1 MSKNMT
7 PKEFLNLQV
16 QEFNNGNIDFLM
28 TLYENDACLAVKPDQ
43 VVRGLEN
50 IRKGMKGFIDM
61 GAKLDA
67 RVKRE
72 LQANEIVLMITEWS
86 INGTEPDG
94 KPIHLTGRGTV
105 VLRRQADGGLLIVVE
120 NPWGTD

>member
-16 QEFNNGNIDFLM
+16 KEFNNGNIDFLM
-28 TLYENDACLAVKPDQ
+28 TLYESDACLAVKPDQ

-61 GAKLDA
+61 GAKLEA

-94 KPIHLTGRGTV
+94 KPIHLTGRGAV

>member
-16 QEFNNGNIDFLM
+16 QEFNDGNIDFLM
-28 TLYENDACLAVKPDQ
+28 TLYESDACLAVKPDQ

-61 GAKLDA
+61 GAKLEA

-94 KPIHLTGRGTV
+94 KPIHLTGRGAV

>member
-1 MSKNMT
+1 MT

-28 TLYENDACLAVKPDQ
+28 TLYESDACLAVKPDQ
-43 VVRGLEN
+43 VVRGLED
-50 IRKGMKGFIDM
+50 IRRGMQGFIDM
-61 GAKLDA
+61 GANLEA

-72 LQANEIVLMITEWS
+72 LQASEIVLMITEWS
-86 INGTEPDG
+86 INGTERDG
-94 KPIHLTGRGTV
+94 KPIKLTGRGIV
-105 VLRRQADGGLLIVVE
+105 VLRRQADSRLLIVVE

>member
-28 TLYENDACLAVKPDQ
+28 TLYESDACLSVKPDQ

-61 GAKLDA
+61 GAKLEA

-94 KPIHLTGRGTV
+94 KPIQLTGRGTV

>member
-61 GAKLDA
+61 GAKLEA

-86 INGTEPDG
+86 INGTERDG
-94 KPIHLTGRGTV
+94 KPFILLGGAQWFYG
-105 VLRRQADGGLLIVVE
+105 RQADGGLLIVR
-120 NPWGTD
+120 